1 MFGVFVESR
10 LGVSLKTL
18 GVQADVEVGTD
29 VSLMRLHTQFDAMPH
44 N

>member
-1 MFGVFVESR
+1 MFNVFVGLR
-10 LGVSLKTL
+10 LVVSLKML
-18 GVQADVEVGTD
+18 GVQADAETATD